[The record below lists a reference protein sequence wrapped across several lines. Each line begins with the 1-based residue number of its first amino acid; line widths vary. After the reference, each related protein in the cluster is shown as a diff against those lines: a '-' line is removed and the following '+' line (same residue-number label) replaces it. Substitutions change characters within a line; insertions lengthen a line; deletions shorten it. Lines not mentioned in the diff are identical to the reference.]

1 MAVESNEEAPMSE
14 ARARNVALIEH
25 YYQCL
30 HEGDMEQLAALH
42 SDDVVF
48 NMVGSTPVSGR
59 WEGKSECFGPVV
71 ADGVLGKL
79 KPGQFRF
86 AVKWRIMCADDQRV
100 VGIMQGGG
108 PGLNGEHYGQTYCQ
122 VFTIREGAISELHE
136 FYDTALVELVL
147 NDNPTQK
154 PATPQVRAFQF

>member
-1 MAVESNEEAPMSE
+1 MSE

>member
-1 MAVESNEEAPMSE
+1 MSE
-14 ARARNVALIEH
+14 LRARNIALIER

-30 HEGDMEQLAALH
+30 HDGDMEQLAALH
-42 SDDVVF
+42 SDDVAF
-48 NMVGSTPVSGR
+48 NMLGSTPVSGR
-59 WEGKSECFGPVV
+59 WEGKAECFGPIV

-79 KPGQFRF
+79 QPGKFQF

-108 PGLNGEHYGQTYCQ
+108 PGLNGEHYGQMYCQ
-122 VFTIREGAISELHE
+122 VFTIAGDMITELHE

-154 PATPQVRAFQF
+154 PPTPQSRPFRF